1 MVESGSDSARE
12 SEFGVKVS
20 IQALK
25 GHPFVILEGSDA
37 KKKFVPAPKKA
48 DFDSNISDDEQL
60 IDRNDTTEYM
70 PRSASHTL
78 DREWEYQQSV
88 SKQPQYGRPDSVSP
102 INLSILQSFSTDL
115 IQRGCPTIND

>member
-60 IDRNDTTEYM
+60 IDRNDPSEFM

-88 SKQPQYGRPDSVSP
+88 SKQPQYGRPDVSP
-102 INLSILQSFSTDL
+102 LELSILQSSSTDL
-115 IQRGCPTIND
+115 IPRGCPTIND

>member
-48 DFDSNISDDEQL
+48 DFDSNLSDDEQL
-60 IDRNDTTEYM
+60 IARNDANEFM
-70 PRSASHTL
+70 PQSASHTL

-88 SKQPQYGRPDSVSP
+88 SKQPQNYARPDSVSNP
-102 INLSILQSFSTDL
+102 FSLFYHLNVVVSI
-115 IQRGCPTIND
+115 